1 MIDKF
6 KKELNQSKTFFSF
19 SFLKIFG
26 QGIAF
31 ILPLAIAKI
40 LSPEGFGS
48 YSLSMMIVFF
58 FTSAFIASSQTPF
71 IVYANE
77 ELKKTKKINK
87 SFSVQLLFLFTSI
100 IFFIILTFVF
110 SNSIINFAKISN
122 LQLAFLF
129 LAYLG
134 IGLNSVI
141 ENLFLALNKRINHSL
156 YSLSIGI
163 VNVILLLFFYFQ
175 NNLNLNTIFLIYFL
189 SSIISLL
196 LFFHKIDT
204 TILFPFVFDKNLFKE
219 MFQWTK
225 WQIMGLTAVY
235 FINWGDNLVLRYFV
249 SMEEIGV
256 YNLGYQVF
264 KGLISL
270 TFILNSYFLP
280 FVNQNI
286 DNKEKIRN
294 YLYVK
299 RPKIMSTGVFCII
312 LLYFIVPKFFNWMY
326 GDYTE
331 SATILKI
338 LLIGNIIALY
348 NVFYTPILNS
358 LKKYK
363 FYQLSNIAHII
374 INILLNVILIP
385 IIGASGAAVATV
397 IAYFCK
403 TVIFEL
409 YFYKKI
415 QNFSLLIRIFKK

>member
-87 SFSVQLLFLFTSI
+87 SFSVQLLFLLSSI

-110 SNSIINFAKISN
+110 SSYIINFANISN

-156 YSLSIGI
+156 YSLAIGI
-163 VNVILLLFFYFQ
+163 VNVVLLLFFYFQ
-175 NNLNLNTIFLIYFL
+175 NNLNLNTVFLIYFL
-189 SSIISLL
+189 SSIISAL
-196 LFFHKIDT
+196 LFLHKIDI
-204 TILFPFVFDKNLFKE
+204 TILFPFVFDKKLFRE

-249 SMEEIGV
+249 SMEEIGI
-256 YNLGYQVF
+256 YNLGYQIF

-280 FVNQNI
+280 FISQNI
-286 DNKEKIRN
+286 DNKERMRN
-294 YLYVK
+294 YLYAK
-299 RPKIMSTGVFCII
+299 RPKIMLAGTLCII
-312 LLYFIVPKFFNWMY
+312 FIYLIIPYAFNLIY
-326 GDYTE
+326 GPVYDEAVTV
-331 SATILKI
+331 LKI
-338 LLIGNIIALY
+338 LLIGLIFHLYLVFYIPLFNSAKMYKFIQIVNVIQVTMNICLNIIF
-348 NVFYTPILNS
+348 VPEMGI
-358 LKKYK
+358 K
-363 FYQLSNIAHII
+363 
-374 INILLNVILIP
+374 
-385 IIGASGAAVATV
+385 GAAIGTT
-397 IAYFCK
+397 IAYFITILFYEKRCLK
-403 TVIFEL
+403 
-409 YFYKKI
+409 YFPPTRWNKI
-415 QNFSLLIRIFKK
+415 